1 MSFLERHP
9 ALRKAVANQYQA
21 ILAVGAIGFSA
32 ITLNPL
38 PLMLWAGL
46 QMMALPFIVERL
58 KRRLEIEKKYAAREA
73 VEMSQD
79 QQLAALP
86 AAARGRLQRLQQL
99 CERIQANYKGLSPAS
114 QGVMADQAAKFDAV
128 LASFLRRLW
137 LLQKYE
143 EMAFASDDSRV
154 HLEIERLDHQLAT
167 AELAPRVRE
176 ALTKNL
182 EIQRQLVEA
191 VEKNEQNS
199 AALAAEL
206 DSLEALLHL
215 LLQKSVAATDAT
227 AFTAEIDDVLAQV
240 QADHASVEEMERMLG
255 AMPQVDLGEPLGP
268 RLRMPVARDSGKSA
282 VPPPPPAVRSRTRR

>member
-9 ALRKAVANQYQA
+9 ALKKAVANQYQA
-21 ILAVGAIGFSA
+21 ILAAGAIGFSA
-32 ITLNPL
+32 VTLSPL
-38 PLMLWAGL
+38 PLLLWAGV
-46 QMMALPFIVERL
+46 QMMTLPFLVERL

-137 LLQKYE
+137 LLQKYD
-143 EMAFASDDSRV
+143 EMAFASDDSRQRQ
-154 HLEIERLDHQLAT
+154 EIERLERQLAT

-176 ALTKNL
+176 ALEKHL
-182 EIQRQLVEA
+182 EIQRQLVQA
-191 VEKNEQNS
+191 VEKNAQNS

-215 LLQKSVAATDAT
+215 LLQKSVAATDAL
-227 AFTAEIDDVLAQV
+227 AFSAEIDDVLAQV
-240 QADHASVEEMERMLG
+240 EADHASVEEMERMLG
-255 AMPQVDLGEPLGP
+255 AIPQIDLGEPLAP
-268 RLRMPVARDSGKSA
+268 RLRLPGAPDSKKTV
-282 VPPPPPAVRSRTRR
+282 VPPPPPAERTRTRR

>member
-1 MSFLERHP
+1 LSFLERHP
-9 ALRKAVANQYQA
+9 ALKKAVANQYQA
-21 ILAVGAIGFSA
+21 ILAAGVVGFSA
-32 ITLNPL
+32 LTLSPL
-38 PLMLWAGL
+38 PLLLWAGV
-46 QMMALPFIVERL
+46 QMMTLPFLVERL

-137 LLQKYE
+137 LLQKYD
-143 EMAFASDDSRV
+143 EMAFASDDSRQRQ
-154 HLEIERLDHQLAT
+154 EIERLERQLAT

-176 ALTKNL
+176 ALEKHL
-182 EIQRQLVEA
+182 EIQRQLVQA
-191 VEKNEQNS
+191 VEKNAQNS

-215 LLQKSVAATDAT
+215 LLQKSVAATDAL
-227 AFTAEIDDVLAQV
+227 AFSAEIDDVLAQV
-240 QADHASVEEMERMLG
+240 EADHASVEEMERMLG
-255 AMPQVDLGEPLGP
+255 SLPQIDVGEPLAP
-268 RLRMPVARDSGKSA
+268 RLRMPGGRDSAKTV
-282 VPPPPPAVRSRTRR
+282 VPPPPPAERSRTRR

>member
-9 ALRKAVANQYQA
+9 ALKKAVANQYQA
-21 ILAVGAIGFSA
+21 ILAAGVVGFSA
-32 ITLNPL
+32 LTLSPL
-38 PLMLWAGL
+38 PLMLWAGV
-46 QMMALPFIVERL
+46 QMMTLPLIVERL

-73 VEMSQD
+73 HEMSQD

-114 QGVMADQAAKFDAV
+114 QGVLAEQAAKFDAV

-137 LLQKYE
+137 LLQKYDEMGPASEDDRVRE
-143 EMAFASDDSRV
+143 EIA
-154 HLEIERLDHQLAT
+154 RLDRQLAT

-176 ALTKNL
+176 ALAKNL

-227 AFTAEIDDVLAQV
+227 AFSAEIDDVLAQV

-255 AMPQVDLGEPLGP
+255 GMAPSAEREPLAP
-268 RLRMPVARDSGKSA
+268 RLRMPVGASSETL
-282 VPPPPPAVRSRTRR
+282 PPPAVQSQRSRTRR

>member
-9 ALRKAVANQYQA
+9 ALKKAVANQYQA
-21 ILAVGAIGFSA
+21 ILAAGAIGFSA
-32 ITLNPL
+32 LTLSPL
-38 PLMLWAGL
+38 PLLLWAGV
-46 QMMALPFIVERL
+46 QMMTLPFLVERL

-137 LLQKYE
+137 LLQKYD
-143 EMAFASDDSRV
+143 EMAFASDDSRQRQ
-154 HLEIERLDHQLAT
+154 EIERLERQLAT

-176 ALTKNL
+176 ALEKHL
-182 EIQRQLVEA
+182 EIQRQLVQA
-191 VEKNEQNS
+191 VEKNAQNS

-215 LLQKSVAATDAT
+215 LLQKSVAATDAL
-227 AFTAEIDDVLAQV
+227 AFSAEIDDVLAQV
-240 QADHASVEEMERMLG
+240 EADHASVEEMERMLG
-255 AMPQVDLGEPLGP
+255 SLPQIDVGEPLAP
-268 RLRMPVARDSGKSA
+268 RLRLPGGRDSGKTV
-282 VPPPPPAVRSRTRR
+282 VPPPPPAERSRTRR

>member
-9 ALRKAVANQYQA
+9 ALKKAVANQYQA
-21 ILAVGAIGFSA
+21 ILAAGVVGFSA
-32 ITLNPL
+32 LTMSPL
-38 PLMLWAGL
+38 PLLLWAGV
-46 QMMALPFIVERL
+46 QMMTLPFLVERL

-137 LLQKYE
+137 LLQKYD
-143 EMAFASDDSRV
+143 EMAFASDDSRQRQ
-154 HLEIERLDHQLAT
+154 EIERLERQLAT

-176 ALTKNL
+176 ALEKHL
-182 EIQRQLVEA
+182 EIQRQLVQA
-191 VEKNEQNS
+191 VEKNAQNS

-215 LLQKSVAATDAT
+215 LLQKSVAATDAL
-227 AFTAEIDDVLAQV
+227 AFSAEIDDVLAQV
-240 QADHASVEEMERMLG
+240 EADHASVEEMERMLG
-255 AMPQVDLGEPLGP
+255 SLPQIDVGEPLAP
-268 RLRMPVARDSGKSA
+268 RLRLPGGRDSAKTV
-282 VPPPPPAVRSRTRR
+282 VPPPPPAERSRTRR